1 MTEKN
6 PAASSMNLPPTPK
19 QIRAITKL
27 ATALGIS
34 DPIENDP
41 RNRREAR
48 NLIYHMRLQLREKN
62 GQTDIT

>member
-1 MTEKN
+1 MAEKI
-6 PAASSMNLPPTPK
+6 PASSSLNYKPTPM

-27 ATALGIS
+27 AQALGIS

-48 NLIYHMRLQLREKN
+48 NLIYRLRKQLKE
-62 GQTDIT
+62 GVI